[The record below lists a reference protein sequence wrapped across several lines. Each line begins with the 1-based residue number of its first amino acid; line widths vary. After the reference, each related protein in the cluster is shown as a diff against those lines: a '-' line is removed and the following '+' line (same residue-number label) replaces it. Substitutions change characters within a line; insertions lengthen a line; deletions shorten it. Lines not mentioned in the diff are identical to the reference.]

1 MFDTSY
7 ATWALVTLLWIL
19 RSLSVNVVRVAN
31 EHEGE
36 EKKRV
41 ATKIAELEAANRKA
55 EKALERMRREKANDD
70 MMKMLSPT
78 PRAI

>member
-1 MFDTSY
+1 M
-7 ATWALVTLLWIL
+7 
-19 RSLSVNVVRVAN
+19 VRVAN